1 MPVHMK
7 LRRGLTALAALSA
20 LALAPSLATGQSSED
35 AAPPAQGE
43 NLAHQII
50 KVVENGPNRIVTV
63 GGFHP
68 DSRAGDPD
76 PTVGAAVDRLGTPT
90 AVEALASSGC
100 RYDWSQIGVTIVFAN
115 FGGSE
120 ACVAGRAQTIDIR
133 GEAARGFH
141 TNRDLYI
148 GSSLDRL
155 KRLYPQQYNGRGEW
169 SLLRQYRPIG
179 TDATVDLLTAQ
190 VTDGKVSSFT
200 LYPYAAGD

>member
-1 MPVHMK
+1 MSI
-7 LRRGLTALAALSA
+7 RLTVCTLAAGALACVALAAS
-20 LALAPSLATGQSSED
+20 PATGQTPDED
-35 AAPPAQGE
+35 ASGGQGE

-68 DSRAGDPD
+68 DFRAGDPD
-76 PTVGAAVDRLGTPT
+76 PTIAAAVDRFGPPT
-90 AVEALASSGC
+90 TVDRDGAGC
-100 RYDWSQIGVTIVFAN
+100 RVDWAQIGVTIVFAN
-115 FGGSE
+115 FGGSDP
-120 ACVAGRAQTIDIR
+120 CVAGRAQTIDIR

-148 GSSLDRL
+148 RSSLDRL

-179 TDATVDLLTAQ
+179 TDAPVDLLTAQ

>member
-68 DSRAGDPD
+68 DSRAPAPGPSITTAVGRFGP
-76 PTVGAAVDRLGTPT
+76 PTTVDRNG
-90 AVEALASSGC
+90 AGC
-100 RYDWSQIGVTIVFAN
+100 RVDWAQIGVTIVFAN
-115 FGGSE
+115 FGGSDPC
-120 ACVAGRAQTIDIR
+120 AAGRAQRIDIR

-148 GSSLDRL
+148 RSSLDRL

-179 TDATVDLLTAQ
+179 SGDGIVDLLTAQ